1 MLDAALLRPGR
12 FDRMIYVPPPD
23 ATGRYEILKIHTR
36 STPLGEDVD
45 LRTIADKVRHAAR
58 SVIVLCSS

>member
-23 ATGRYEILKIHTR
+23 ETGRYEILKIHTR
-36 STPLGEDVD
+36 NTPLDQDVD
-45 LRTIADKVRHAAR
+45 LKMIAQQVRQ
-58 SVIVLCSS
+58 

>member
-45 LRTIADKVRHAAR
+45 LRMIAEKVRHTAQPA
-58 SVIVLCSS
+58 IVWCSS